1 MANEPYSFRP
11 IPGWRKKRNEKTQL
25 EKKERLL
32 TLSIDLVKGHDVSD
46 VQHYKERYGLR
57 LVRSE
62 RLEQVEIRMSCC
74 KLLFGSKPVEA
85 EVWEEKCR
93 R

>member
-1 MANEPYSFRP
+1 MSRIHFVRFLDGERREMRRLN
-11 IPGWRKKRNEKTQL
+11 WKR
-25 EKKERLL
+25 KERLL

-46 VQHYKERYGLR
+46 VQHYKERYRLR
-57 LVRSE
+57 LVRE